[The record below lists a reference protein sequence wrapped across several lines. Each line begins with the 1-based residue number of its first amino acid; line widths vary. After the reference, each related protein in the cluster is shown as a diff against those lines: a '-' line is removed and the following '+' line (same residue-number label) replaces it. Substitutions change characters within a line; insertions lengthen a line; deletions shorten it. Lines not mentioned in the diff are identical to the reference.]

1 MVMGLDYR
9 EKEWDRESCKMKAG
23 LSKSW
28 EPFRGLSSSGSENR
42 WQGGGSSG

>member
-1 MVMGLDYR
+1 MGLDYR